1 MYNIQNHTFD
11 LGYATHGGAKM
22 KFIWVIAL
30 LCLTPTVI
38 AGNLEEIEE
47 LVNSHHFNQS
57 WEEDVFDCADMA
69 SANWKFFKDH
79 GYNPAIVVRSDPG
92 PGDHCYVIIPV
103 GDGRVVGLDTSIRM
117 GANLTKNL
125 GAIRTNFVFY
135 RIFQNPGELSQ
146 SDRSIVEGRRGP
158 YKIEGVIC
166 DNQEVAAR

>member
-1 MYNIQNHTFD
+1 MYHFQNHTFD

-47 LVNSHHFNQS
+47 LVNSHHFTQP

-69 SANWKFFKDH
+69 SANWQFFKDH
-79 GYNPAIVVRSDPG
+79 GYNPKIVVRTDPG
-92 PGDHCYVIIPV
+92 PGDHCYIIIPV
-103 GDGRVVGLDTSIRM
+103 GDGRVVGLDTSVRM

-125 GAIRTNFVFY
+125 GAIKMNFVYY
-135 RIFQNPGELSQ
+135 RIFETPEELSKA
-146 SDRSIVEGRRGP
+146 DRSMVEGRRGP
-158 YKIEGVIC
+158 YQIKEVIHA
-166 DNQEVAAR
+166 N